1 FREFAVTLSVAIAVS
16 AVVSLTLTPMM
27 CATLLRPEPPAA
39 ARGRLY
45 RASERLFAG
54 LGRAYERS
62 LGWVLRHQAPVLGVA
77 LLTVGLTVA
86 LFVRVPKGLF
96 PQQDVGML
104 IGFSEAPQDVSFAS
118 MRARQ
123 ERVNAV
129 VRDDPDVDHVVSFL
143 GGGPGGGTTNTGS
156 VFVAL
161 KARPGRKAGAD
172 EIIARLRPK
181 LARLEGVQLFLQATQ
196 DVRIGGR
203 AARTQ
208 YQYTLQDADLDELR
222 SFAPR
227 LLERLRKL
235 PELRDVNT
243 DQQNA
248 GLELGV
254 RVDRDALARLGLTMR
269 DVDETLYDAF
279 GQRQVATTFTERNA
293 YRVVLEAP
301 PGLSTGPEGLRAIYL
316 RAPSGALV
324 PLDAVA
330 QSSTGP
336 MPLAVN
342 HQGQFPATTLSFNL
356 APGVALGDAVEA
368 IHRAELEAGLPPG
381 LRASF
386 AGTAQAFND
395 SLSSQPL
402 LILAALVTVYIVLG
416 MLYESYVHPVT
427 ILSTLPSAGV
437 GALLA
442 LLACNTELGIIALIG
457 LILLIGI

>member
-1 FREFAVTLSVAIAVS
+1 MGGIVGRLFREFAVTLSVAIAVS
-16 AVVSLTLTPMM
+16 AVVSLTLTPTM
-27 CATLLRPEPPAA
+27 CARLLRPEPPPE

-45 RASERLFAG
+45 RLSERGFGAFNG
-54 LGRAYERS
+54 AYDRS
-62 LGWVLRHQAPVLGVA
+62 LGWVLRHRGPVLAVA
-77 LLTVGLTVA
+77 AATLALTVY
-86 LFVRVPKGLF
+86 LFNEAPKGLF

-118 MRARQ
+118 MRDRQ

-129 VRDDPDVDHVVSFL
+129 VREDPDVEHAVSFL
-143 GGGPGGGTTNTGS
+143 GGGPGGGTVNTGS

-161 KARPGRKAGAD
+161 KPRPGRQAGAD

-181 LARLEGVQLFLQATQ
+181 LARVEGVQLFMQATQ

-203 AARTQ
+203 TSRTQ

-222 SFAPR
+222 AFAPR

-248 GLELGV
+248 GLELAV
-254 RVDRDALARLGLTMR
+254 NVDRDAIARLGLTMR
-269 DVDETLYDAF
+269 DVDDTLYDAF
-279 GQRQVATTFTERNA
+279 GQRQVATTYTERNS

-301 PGLSTGPEGLRAIYL
+301 PELSRGPEGLRSIYFTPP
-316 RAPSGALV
+316 AGGLV

-330 QSSTGP
+330 TTSTGP

-342 HQGQFPATTLSFNL
+342 HQGQFPSTTISFNL
-356 APGVALGDAVEA
+356 APGAALGDAVEA
-368 IHRAELEAGLPPG
+368 VHAAERELSLPPG
-381 LRASF
+381 LRAGF
-386 AGTAQAFND
+386 RGTALAFRE
-395 SLSSQPL
+395 SLESQPL

-416 MLYESYVHPVT
+416 VLY
-427 ILSTLPSAGV
+427 
-437 GALLA
+437 
-442 LLACNTELGIIALIG
+442 
-457 LILLIGI
+457 